1 MNMIIETDTELLQK
15 DIGRIQV
22 QCDVVKKTVKQ
33 ITDEVLELNLSWEG
47 PAKAAFVAQFSCDLQ
62 FMGEVLLGLED
73 IIDTMTKAREEYDRC
88 EAEVRSIIDSL

>member
-15 DIGRIQV
+15 DTGRIQV
-22 QCDVVKKTVKQ
+22 QYDVVKKTVKQ
-33 ITDEVLELNLSWEG
+33 ITDELLELNLSWEG
-47 PAKAAFVAQFSCDLQ
+47 PAKAAFVDQFSNDLQ
-62 FMGEVLLGLED
+62 FVGEVLQGLED